1 MFSVWLDGKLLY
13 SSAVNDPYYAIGNP
27 ILTLEAGKAGS
38 LSFTMYPN
46 HPEYDSLRRMLG
58 KVIVYEDDTE
68 LFRGRILR
76 METNMYKERKVTCEG
91 DLAYLMDS
99 IADPGEYTESISAH
113 FSRLVEMHNSQVE
126 SDKQFA
132 VGIVNVSKASEEQ
145 TFKTDSY
152 RTTSGA
158 MTDDLTGV
166 FGGYIR
172 TRRSGG
178 TVYLDYIGDYG
189 KAGNQN
195 IEFGVNMIDFSESV
209 SSDDIFTVLLPTGSE
224 GVTMEEIT
232 GSKYIKIPNAVERYG
247 TVVRAVSFSDIK
259 EAGVELMQA
268 AYDYIEKNYK
278 EMPPTLTLTAIDL
291 KRLDFALDG
300 FELGTRIG
308 VLSEPH
314 GINGSPVCSKISYN
328 LEYPEKNIYL
338 FSEIENVSGS
348 NRSQTVATGSTKANG
363 GGGSDSGL
371 TKWIKATDDMLKL
384 THDKMIVLQVKNS
397 KLTIDAEGMHHEV
410 SDLKGNF
417 SKLENTTEGLR
428 HEVMD
433 ADGNMS
439 VLKNTVEGLSHQVQN
454 NAGDISTLTNTALG
468 LTSRVESAEG
478 NISTLQNTAIGLT
491 HTVEGQDGRITTLK
505 NTVDGFS
512 STYVTK
518 SGLVQEINNNE
529 EGILI
534 KASKINLSGYVT
546 TNELEAKFA
555 DVTWLNGKVISVSS
569 VSASAGHFTNLYC
582 GGNNVVTMGDLDYI
596 IERKGL
602 ATQSWVTSNFEPKA

>member
-13 SSAVNDPYYAIGNP
+13 SSAVNDPYYAIGTP

-58 KVIVYEDDTE
+58 RVVVYEDNTE

-76 METNMYKERKVTCEG
+76 METNLYKERKVTCEG

-113 FSRLVEMHNSQVE
+113 FSRLVDMHNRQVE

-132 VGIVNVSKASEEQ
+132 VGIVNVDKATESQ

-152 RTTSGA
+152 RTTSAA
-158 MTDDLTGV
+158 MRDDLTGV

-224 GVTMEEIT
+224 GVTMEGIT
-232 GSKYIKIPNAVERYG
+232 GSKYVKIPNAVERYG

-259 EAGVELMQA
+259 EAGAELMQA

-300 FELGTRIG
+300 LELGTRIG
-308 VLSEPH
+308 ILSEPH

-338 FSEIENVSGS
+338 FSEIENIGGS

-363 GGGSDSGL
+363 GGGSDGGL
-371 TKWIKATDDMLKL
+371 SKWIKATDDMLKL
-384 THDKMIVLQVKNS
+384 THDKMIVLQVQNS

-410 SDLKGNF
+410 SDMKGNI

-433 ADGNMS
+433 ADGN
-439 VLKNTVEGLSHQVQN
+439 VALLTNTVKGLTSKVQN
-454 NAGDISTLTNTALG
+454 NTGD
-468 LTSRVESAEG
+468 
-478 NISTLQNTAIGLT
+478 ISTLQNTATGLT
-491 HTVEGQDGRITTLK
+491 HTVEGHDGQISTLK

-546 TNELEAKFA
+546 ANELDAKLA
-555 DVTWLNGKVISVSS
+555 DVGWLTGKVINVSS
-569 VSASAGHFTNLYC
+569 IFAGSASFDYC
-582 GGNNVVTMGDLDYI
+582 SVGGSLV
-596 IERKGL
+596 
-602 ATQSWVTSNFEPKA
+602 ATREWVSNNFEPKA

>member
-13 SSAVNDPYYAIGNP
+13 SSAVNDPYYAIGTP

-58 KVIVYEDDTE
+58 RVVVYEDDTE

-76 METNMYKERKVTCEG
+76 METNLYKERKVTCEG

-113 FSRLVEMHNSQVE
+113 FSRLVDMHNRQVE
-126 SDKQFA
+126 RDKQFA
-132 VGIVNVSKASEEQ
+132 VGIVNVDKATESQ

-152 RTTSGA
+152 RTTSAA
-158 MTDDLTGV
+158 MSDDLTGV

-172 TRRSGG
+172 TRRSEG

-224 GVTMEEIT
+224 GVTMEGIT
-232 GSKYIKIPNAVERYG
+232 GSKYVKIPNAVERYG

-259 EAGVELMQA
+259 EAGAELMQA

-308 VLSEPH
+308 ILSEPH

-338 FSEIENVSGS
+338 FSEIENIGGS

-363 GGGSDSGL
+363 GGGSDGGL
-371 TKWIKATDDMLKL
+371 SKWIKATDDMLKL
-384 THDKMIVLQVKNS
+384 THDKMIVLQVQNS

-410 SDLKGNF
+410 SDMKGNI
-417 SKLENTTEGLR
+417 SKLENTTEGLTS
-428 HEVMD
+428 M
-433 ADGNMS
+433 
-439 VLKNTVEGLSHQVQN
+439 VQN
-454 NAGDISTLTNTALG
+454 NTGDISTLTNTALG

-491 HTVEGQDGRITTLK
+491 HTVEGHDGQISTLK

-546 TNELEAKFA
+546 ANQLEATLA
-555 DVTWLNGKVISVSS
+555 DVTWLRGKVVSVSS
-569 VSASAGHFTNLYC
+569 ISASAGHFTNLYC

>member
-13 SSAVNDPYYAIGNP
+13 SSAVNDPYYAIGTP

-58 KVIVYEDDTE
+58 RVVVYEDDTE

-76 METNMYKERKVTCEG
+76 METNLYKERKVMCEG

-113 FSRLVEMHNSQVE
+113 FSRLVDMHNRQVE

-132 VGIVNVSKASEEQ
+132 VGIVNVDKATESQ

-152 RTTSGA
+152 RTTSAA
-158 MTDDLTGV
+158 MSDDLTGV

-209 SSDDIFTVLLPTGSE
+209 SSDDIFTVLLPTGSD
-224 GVTMEEIT
+224 GVTMEGIT
-232 GSKYIKIPNAVERYG
+232 GSKYVKIPNAVERYG

-259 EAGVELMQA
+259 EAGAELMQA

-308 VLSEPH
+308 ILSEPH

-338 FSEIENVSGS
+338 FSEIENIGGS
-348 NRSQTVATGSTKANG
+348 NRSQTVATGSTKASG
-363 GGGSDSGL
+363 GGGDGGL
-371 TKWIKATDDMLKL
+371 SKWIKATDDMLKL
-384 THDKMIVLQVKNS
+384 THDKMIVLQVQNS

-410 SDLKGNF
+410 SDMKGNI
-417 SKLENTTEGLR
+417 SKLENTTEGLT
-428 HEVMD
+428 
-433 ADGNMS
+433 S
-439 VLKNTVEGLSHQVQN
+439 TVQN
-454 NAGDISTLTNTALG
+454 NTGDISTLTNTALG

-478 NISTLQNTAIGLT
+478 SISTLQNTAIGLT
-491 HTVEGQDGRITTLK
+491 HTVEGHDGQISTLK

-546 TNELEAKFA
+546 ANELEAMKS
-555 DVTWLNGKVISVSS
+555 DISWMNGKILSVDLIN
-569 VSASAGHFTNLYC
+569 AGSGVFSGNLFSN
-582 GGNNVVTMGDLDYI
+582 GSRVVTAAYLSDFDYAS
-596 IERKGL
+596 K
-602 ATQSWVTSNFEPKA
+602 AWVEANFEKKA

>member
-13 SSAVNDPYYAIGNP
+13 SSAVNDPYYAIGTP

-58 KVIVYEDDTE
+58 RVIVYEDDVE

-76 METNMYKERKVTCEG
+76 METNLYKERKVTCEG

-113 FSRLVEMHNSQVE
+113 FSRLVDMHNSQVE
-126 SDKQFA
+126 SDKQFT
-132 VGIVNVSKASEEQ
+132 VGIVNVDKATESQ

-152 RTTSGA
+152 RTTSAA
-158 MTDDLTGV
+158 MSDDLTGV

-224 GVTMEEIT
+224 GVTMEGIT
-232 GSKYIKIPNAVERYG
+232 GSKYVKIPNAVERYG

-259 EAGVELMQA
+259 EAGAELMQA

-300 FELGTRIG
+300 FALGTRIG
-308 VLSEPH
+308 ILSEPH

-338 FSEIENVSGS
+338 FSEIENIGGS
-348 NRSQTVATGSTKANG
+348 NRSQTVATGSTKASG
-363 GGGSDSGL
+363 GGGGDGGL
-371 TKWIKATDDMLKL
+371 SKWIKATDDMLKL
-384 THDKMIVLQVKNS
+384 THDKMIVLQVQNS

-410 SDLKGNF
+410 SDMKGNI

-433 ADGNMS
+433 ADGN
-439 VLKNTVEGLSHQVQN
+439 VALLTNTVEGLTSKVQN
-454 NAGDISTLTNTALG
+454 NTGDISTLTNTALG

-478 NISTLQNTAIGLT
+478 NISTLQNTAVGLT

-546 TNELEAKFA
+546 ANELDAKIA
-555 DVTWLNGKVISVSS
+555 DVGWLTGKVINVSS
-569 VSASAGHFTNLYC
+569 IFAGSASFDYC
-582 GGNNVVTMGDLDYI
+582 SVGGSLV
-596 IERKGL
+596 
-602 ATQSWVTSNFEPKA
+602 ATREWVSSNFEKKA

>member
-13 SSAVNDPYYAIGNP
+13 SSAVNDPYYAIGTP

-58 KVIVYEDDTE
+58 RVIVYEDDVE

-76 METNMYKERKVTCEG
+76 METNLYKERKVTCEG

-113 FSRLVEMHNSQVE
+113 FSRLVDMHNRQVE
-126 SDKQFA
+126 SDKQFT
-132 VGIVNVSKASEEQ
+132 VGIVNVDKATESQ

-152 RTTSGA
+152 RTTSAA
-158 MTDDLTGV
+158 MSDDLTGV

-224 GVTMEEIT
+224 GVTMEGIT
-232 GSKYIKIPNAVERYG
+232 GSKYVKIPNAVERYG

-259 EAGVELMQA
+259 EAGAELMQA

-308 VLSEPH
+308 ILSEPH

-338 FSEIENVSGS
+338 FSEIENIGGS
-348 NRSQTVATGSTKANG
+348 NRSQTVATGSTKASG
-363 GGGSDSGL
+363 GGGGDGGL
-371 TKWIKATDDMLKL
+371 SKWIKATDDMLKL
-384 THDKMIVLQVKNS
+384 THDKMIVLQVQNS

-410 SDLKGNF
+410 SDMKGNI
-417 SKLENTTEGLR
+417 SKLENTTEGLT
-428 HEVMD
+428 
-433 ADGNMS
+433 S
-439 VLKNTVEGLSHQVQN
+439 TVQN
-454 NAGDISTLTNTALG
+454 NTGDISTLTNTALG

-478 NISTLQNTAIGLT
+478 NIATLQNTAIGLT
-491 HTVEGQDGRITTLK
+491 HTVEGHDGRITTLK

-534 KASKINLSGYVT
+534 KSSKINLSGYVT
-546 TNELEAKFA
+546 ANELEATKSDISWMSGKTLTVNLINAGSGVFSGN
-555 DVTWLNGKVISVSS
+555 LFSNGSR
-569 VSASAGHFTNLYC
+569 
-582 GGNNVVTMGDLDYI
+582 VVTAAYLSDFDYAS
-596 IERKGL
+596 K
-602 ATQSWVTSNFEPKA
+602 AWVEANFEKKA

>member
-13 SSAVNDPYYAIGNP
+13 SSAVNDPYYAIGTP

-58 KVIVYEDDTE
+58 RVVVYEDDTE

-76 METNMYKERKVTCEG
+76 METNLYKERKVTCEG

-113 FSRLVEMHNSQVE
+113 FSRLVDMHNRQVE
-126 SDKQFA
+126 RDKQFA
-132 VGIVNVSKASEEQ
+132 VGIVNVDKATESQ

-152 RTTSGA
+152 RTTSAA
-158 MTDDLTGV
+158 MSDDLTGV

-224 GVTMEEIT
+224 GVTMEGIT
-232 GSKYIKIPNAVERYG
+232 GSKYVKIPNAVERYG

-259 EAGVELMQA
+259 EAGAELMQA

-308 VLSEPH
+308 ILSEPH

-338 FSEIENVSGS
+338 FSEIENIGGS
-348 NRSQTVATGSTKANG
+348 NRSQTVATGSTKASG
-363 GGGSDSGL
+363 GGGGDGGL
-371 TKWIKATDDMLKL
+371 SKWIKATDDMLKL
-384 THDKMIVLQVKNS
+384 THDKMIVLQVQNS

-410 SDLKGNF
+410 SDMKGNI

-433 ADGNMS
+433 ADGN
-439 VLKNTVEGLSHQVQN
+439 VALLTNTVEGLTSKVQN
-454 NAGDISTLTNTALG
+454 NTGD
-468 LTSRVESAEG
+468 
-478 NISTLQNTAIGLT
+478 ISTLQNTATGLT
-491 HTVEGQDGRITTLK
+491 HTVEGHDGQISTLK

-546 TNELEAKFA
+546 ANELEATKS
-555 DVTWLNGKVISVSS
+555 DISWMSGKTLSVTSI
-569 VSASAGHFTNLYC
+569 SASNGSFSGTLMC
-582 GGNNVVTMGDLDYI
+582 GGSYVVTMSYLNSYT
-596 IERKGL
+596 ENRETALK
-602 ATQSWVTSNFEPKA
+602 TWVENNFEPKA

>member
-13 SSAVNDPYYAIGNP
+13 SSAVNDPYYAIGTP

-76 METNMYKERKVTCEG
+76 METNLYKERKVTCEG

-113 FSRLVEMHNSQVE
+113 FSRLVDMHNSQVE

-132 VGIVNVSKASEEQ
+132 VGIVNVDKATESQ

-152 RTTSGA
+152 RTTSAA
-158 MTDDLTGV
+158 MSDDLTGV

-195 IEFGVNMIDFSESV
+195 IEFGVNMIDVSESV
-209 SSDDIFTVLLPTGSE
+209 SSDDIFTVLLPTGAE
-224 GVTMEEIT
+224 GVTMEGIT
-232 GSKYIKIPNAVERYG
+232 GSKYVKIPNAVERYG

-259 EAGVELMQA
+259 EAGAELMQA

-308 VLSEPH
+308 ILSEPH

-338 FSEIENVSGS
+338 FSEIENIGGS
-348 NRSQTVATGSTKANG
+348 NRSQTVATGSTKASG
-363 GGGSDSGL
+363 GGGDGGL
-371 TKWIKATDDMLKL
+371 SKWIKATDDMLKL
-384 THDKMIVLQVKNS
+384 THDKMIVLQVQNS

-410 SDLKGNF
+410 SDMKGNI

-433 ADGNMS
+433 ADGN
-439 VLKNTVEGLSHQVQN
+439 VALLTNTVEGLTSKVQN
-454 NAGDISTLTNTALG
+454 NTGD
-468 LTSRVESAEG
+468 
-478 NISTLQNTAIGLT
+478 ISTLQNTATGLT
-491 HTVEGQDGRITTLK
+491 HTVEGHDGRIATLK

-546 TNELEAKFA
+546 ANELEATKSDISWMSGKTLTVNLINAGSGVFSGN
-555 DVTWLNGKVISVSS
+555 LFSNGSR
-569 VSASAGHFTNLYC
+569 
-582 GGNNVVTMGDLDYI
+582 VVTAAYLSDFDYAS
-596 IERKGL
+596 K
-602 ATQSWVTSNFEPKA
+602 AWVEANFEKKA

>member
-13 SSAVNDPYYAIGNP
+13 SSAVNDPYYAIGTP

-58 KVIVYEDDTE
+58 RVVVYEDDTE

-76 METNMYKERKVTCEG
+76 METNLYKERKVTCEG

-113 FSRLVEMHNSQVE
+113 FSRLVDMHNRQVE
-126 SDKQFA
+126 RDKQFA
-132 VGIVNVSKASEEQ
+132 VGIVNVDKATESQ

-152 RTTSGA
+152 RTTSAA
-158 MTDDLTGV
+158 MSDDLTGV

-224 GVTMEEIT
+224 GVTMEGIT
-232 GSKYIKIPNAVERYG
+232 GSKYVKIPNAVERYG

-259 EAGVELMQA
+259 EAGAELMQA

-308 VLSEPH
+308 ILSEPH

-338 FSEIENVSGS
+338 FSEIENIGGS

-363 GGGSDSGL
+363 GGGSDGGL
-371 TKWIKATDDMLKL
+371 SKWIKATDDMLKL
-384 THDKMIVLQVKNS
+384 THDKMIVLQVQNS

-410 SDLKGNF
+410 SDMKGNI

-433 ADGNMS
+433 ADGN
-439 VLKNTVEGLSHQVQN
+439 VALLTNTVEGLTSKVQN
-454 NAGDISTLTNTALG
+454 NTGD
-468 LTSRVESAEG
+468 
-478 NISTLQNTAIGLT
+478 ISTLQNTATGLT
-491 HTVEGQDGRITTLK
+491 HTVEGHDGQISTLK

-546 TNELEAKFA
+546 ANQLEATLA
-555 DVTWLNGKVISVSS
+555 DVTWLSGKVVSVSS
-569 VSASAGHFTNLYC
+569 ISASAGHFTNLYC

>member
-13 SSAVNDPYYAIGNP
+13 SSAVNDPYYAIGTP

-38 LSFTMYPN
+38 LAFTMYPN

-58 KVIVYEDDTE
+58 RVVVYEDDTE

-76 METNMYKERKVTCEG
+76 METNLYKERKVTCEG

-113 FSRLVEMHNSQVE
+113 FSRLVDMHNRQVE

-132 VGIVNVSKASEEQ
+132 VGIVNVDKATESQ

-152 RTTSGA
+152 RTTSAA
-158 MTDDLTGV
+158 MSDDLTGV

-178 TVYLDYIGDYG
+178 TVYLDYIGEYG

-224 GVTMEEIT
+224 GVTMEGIT
-232 GSKYIKIPNAVERYG
+232 GSKYVKIPNAVERYG

-259 EAGVELMQA
+259 EAGAELMQA

-308 VLSEPH
+308 ILSEPH

-338 FSEIENVSGS
+338 FSEIENIGGS

-363 GGGSDSGL
+363 GGGSDGGL
-371 TKWIKATDDMLKL
+371 SKWIKATDDMLKL
-384 THDKMIVLQVKNS
+384 THDKMIVLQVQNS

-410 SDLKGNF
+410 SDMKGNI
-417 SKLENTTEGLR
+417 SKLENTTEGLTS
-428 HEVMD
+428 M
-433 ADGNMS
+433 
-439 VLKNTVEGLSHQVQN
+439 VQN
-454 NAGDISTLTNTALG
+454 NTGDISTLTNTALG

-478 NISTLQNTAIGLT
+478 NVSILQNTAIGLT
-491 HTVEGQDGRITTLK
+491 HTVEGHDGQISTLK

-546 TNELEAKFA
+546 ANELEAKLA
-555 DVTWLNGKVISVSS
+555 DVTWLSGKVVSVSS
-569 VSASAGHFTNLYC
+569 ISASTGHFTNLYC
-582 GGNNVVTMGDLDYI
+582 GGNNVVTVGDLDYI

>member
-13 SSAVNDPYYAIGNP
+13 SSAVNDPYYAIGTP

-58 KVIVYEDDTE
+58 RVVVYEDDTE

-76 METNMYKERKVTCEG
+76 METNLYKERKVTCEG

-99 IADPGEYTESISAH
+99 ISDPGEYTESISAH
-113 FSRLVEMHNSQVE
+113 FSRLVDMHNRQVE
-126 SDKQFA
+126 RDKQFA
-132 VGIVNVSKASEEQ
+132 VGIVNVDKATESQ

-152 RTTSGA
+152 RTTSAA
-158 MTDDLTGV
+158 MSDDLTGV

-224 GVTMEEIT
+224 GVTMEGIT
-232 GSKYIKIPNAVERYG
+232 GSKYVKIPNAVERYG

-259 EAGVELMQA
+259 EAGAELMQA

-308 VLSEPH
+308 ILSEPH

-338 FSEIENVSGS
+338 FSEIENIGGS

-363 GGGSDSGL
+363 GGGSDGGL
-371 TKWIKATDDMLKL
+371 SKWIKATDDMLKL
-384 THDKMIVLQVKNS
+384 THDKMIVLQVQNS

-410 SDLKGNF
+410 SDMKGNI
-417 SKLENTTEGLR
+417 SKLENTTEGLI
-428 HEVMD
+428 
-433 ADGNMS
+433 S
-439 VLKNTVEGLSHQVQN
+439 TVQN
-454 NAGDISTLTNTALG
+454 NTGDISTLTNTALG

-491 HTVEGQDGRITTLK
+491 HTVEGHDGQISTLR

-546 TNELEAKFA
+546 ANELEATKS
-555 DVTWLNGKVISVSS
+555 DISWMSGKTLSVTSI
-569 VSASAGHFTNLYC
+569 SASNGSFGGTLMC
-582 GGNNVVTMGDLDYI
+582 GGSYVVTMSYLNSYT
-596 IERKGL
+596 ENRETALK
-602 ATQSWVTSNFEPKA
+602 TWVENNFEPKA

>member
-13 SSAVNDPYYAIGNP
+13 SSAVNDPYYAIGTP

-58 KVIVYEDDTE
+58 RVVVYEDDTE

-76 METNMYKERKVTCEG
+76 METNLYKERKVTCEG

-113 FSRLVEMHNSQVE
+113 FSRLVDMHNRQVE

-132 VGIVNVSKASEEQ
+132 VGIVNVDKATEIQ

-152 RTTSGA
+152 RTTSAA
-158 MTDDLTGV
+158 MSDDLTGV

-224 GVTMEEIT
+224 GVTMEGIT
-232 GSKYIKIPNAVERYG
+232 GSKYVKIPNAVERYG

-259 EAGVELMQA
+259 EAGAELMQA

-308 VLSEPH
+308 ILSEPH

-338 FSEIENVSGS
+338 FSEIENIGGS
-348 NRSQTVATGSTKANG
+348 NRSQTVATGSTKASG
-363 GGGSDSGL
+363 GGGGDGGL
-371 TKWIKATDDMLKL
+371 SKWIKATDDMLKL
-384 THDKMIVLQVKNS
+384 THDKMIVLQVQNS

-410 SDLKGNF
+410 SDMKGNI
-417 SKLENTTEGLR
+417 SKLENTTEGLTS
-428 HEVMD
+428 M
-433 ADGNMS
+433 
-439 VLKNTVEGLSHQVQN
+439 VQN
-454 NAGDISTLTNTALG
+454 NTGDISTLTNTALG

-478 NISTLQNTAIGLT
+478 NISTLQNTSIGLT
-491 HTVEGQDGRITTLK
+491 HTVEGHDGQISTLK

-546 TNELEAKFA
+546 ANELEATKS
-555 DVTWLNGKVISVSS
+555 DISWMSGKTLSVTSI
-569 VSASAGHFTNLYC
+569 SASNGSFSGTLMC
-582 GGNNVVTMGDLDYI
+582 GGSYVVTMSYLTSYT
-596 IERKGL
+596 ENRETALK
-602 ATQSWVTSNFEPKA
+602 TWVENNFEPKA

>member
-13 SSAVNDPYYAIGNP
+13 SSAVNDPYYAIGTP

-58 KVIVYEDDTE
+58 RVVVYEDDTE

-76 METNMYKERKVTCEG
+76 METNLYKERKVTCEG

-113 FSRLVEMHNSQVE
+113 FSRLVDMHNRQVE
-126 SDKQFA
+126 RDKQFA
-132 VGIVNVSKASEEQ
+132 VGIVNVDKATESQ

-152 RTTSGA
+152 RTTSAA
-158 MTDDLTGV
+158 MSDDLTGV

-224 GVTMEEIT
+224 GVTMEGIT
-232 GSKYIKIPNAVERYG
+232 GSKYVKIPNAVERYG

-259 EAGVELMQA
+259 EAGAELMQA

-308 VLSEPH
+308 ILSEPH

-338 FSEIENVSGS
+338 FSEIENIGGS
-348 NRSQTVATGSTKANG
+348 NRSQTVATGSTKASG
-363 GGGSDSGL
+363 GGGGDGGL
-371 TKWIKATDDMLKL
+371 SKWIKATDDMLKL
-384 THDKMIVLQVKNS
+384 THDKMIVLQVQNS

-410 SDLKGNF
+410 SDMKGNI
-417 SKLENTTEGLR
+417 SKLENTTEGLTS
-428 HEVMD
+428 M
-433 ADGNMS
+433 
-439 VLKNTVEGLSHQVQN
+439 VQN
-454 NAGDISTLTNTALG
+454 NTGDISTLTNTALG
-468 LTSRVESAEG
+468 LTSRVESSEG

-491 HTVEGQDGRITTLK
+491 HTVEGHDGQISTLK

-546 TNELEAKFA
+546 ANELEATKS
-555 DVTWLNGKVISVSS
+555 DISWMSGKTLSVTSI
-569 VSASAGHFTNLYC
+569 SASNGSFSGTLMC
-582 GGNNVVTMGDLDYI
+582 GGSYVVTMSYLNSYT
-596 IERKGL
+596 ENRETALK
-602 ATQSWVTSNFEPKA
+602 TWVSNNFEPKA

>member
-13 SSAVNDPYYAIGNP
+13 SSAVNDPYYAIGTP

-58 KVIVYEDDTE
+58 RVIVYEDDVE

-76 METNMYKERKVTCEG
+76 METNLYKERKVTCEG

-113 FSRLVEMHNSQVE
+113 FSRLVETHNSQVE

-132 VGIVNVSKASEEQ
+132 VGIVNVDKASESQ

-152 RTTSGA
+152 RTTSAA
-158 MTDDLTGV
+158 MSDDLTGV

-189 KAGNQN
+189 KAGSQN

-224 GVTMEEIT
+224 GVTMEGIT
-232 GSKYIKIPNAVERYG
+232 GSKYVKIPNAVERYG

-259 EAGVELMQA
+259 EAGAELMQA

-308 VLSEPH
+308 ILSEPH

-338 FSEIENVSGS
+338 FSEIENIGGS
-348 NRSQTVATGSTKANG
+348 NRSQTVATGSTKASG
-363 GGGSDSGL
+363 GGGGDGGL
-371 TKWIKATDDMLKL
+371 SKWIKATDDMLKL
-384 THDKMIVLQVKNS
+384 THDKMIVLQVQNS

-410 SDLKGNF
+410 SDMKGNI
-417 SKLENTTEGLR
+417 SKLENTTEGLT
-428 HEVMD
+428 
-433 ADGNMS
+433 S
-439 VLKNTVEGLSHQVQN
+439 TVQN
-454 NAGDISTLTNTALG
+454 NTGDISTLTNTALG

-478 NISTLQNTAIGLT
+478 NIATLQNTAIGLT

-534 KASKINLSGYVT
+534 KSSKINLSGYVT
-546 TNELEAKFA
+546 ANQLDAKLA
-555 DVTWLNGKVISVSS
+555 DVTWLSGKVVSVSS
-569 VSASAGHFTNLYC
+569 ISASAGHFDNLYC

-602 ATQSWVTSNFEPKA
+602 ATQSWVTSNFEPKT

>member
-13 SSAVNDPYYAIGNP
+13 SSAVNDPYYAIGTP

-58 KVIVYEDDTE
+58 RVVVYEDDTE

-76 METNMYKERKVTCEG
+76 METNLYKERKVTCEG
-91 DLAYLMDS
+91 DLSYLMDS

-113 FSRLVEMHNSQVE
+113 FSRLVDMHNRQVE
-126 SDKQFA
+126 RDKQFA
-132 VGIVNVSKASEEQ
+132 VGIVNVDKATESQ

-152 RTTSGA
+152 RTTSAA
-158 MTDDLTGV
+158 MSDDLTGV

-172 TRRSGG
+172 TRKSGG

-224 GVTMEEIT
+224 GVTMEGIT
-232 GSKYIKIPNAVERYG
+232 GSKYVKIPNAVERYG

-259 EAGVELMQA
+259 EAGAELMQA

-308 VLSEPH
+308 ILSEPH

-338 FSEIENVSGS
+338 FSEIENVGGS
-348 NRSQTVATGSTKANG
+348 NRSQTVATGSTKASG
-363 GGGSDSGL
+363 GGGSDGGL
-371 TKWIKATDDMLKL
+371 SKWIKATDDMLKL
-384 THDKMIVLQVKNS
+384 THDKMIVLQVQNS

-410 SDLKGNF
+410 SDMKGNI
-417 SKLENTTEGLR
+417 SKLENTTEGLTS
-428 HEVMD
+428 M
-433 ADGNMS
+433 
-439 VLKNTVEGLSHQVQN
+439 VQN
-454 NAGDISTLTNTALG
+454 NTGGISTLTNTALG

-491 HTVEGQDGRITTLK
+491 HTVEGHDGQISTLK

-546 TNELEAKFA
+546 ANELEATLA
-555 DVTWLNGKVISVSS
+555 DVTWLSGKVVSVSS
-569 VSASAGHFTNLYC
+569 ISASTGHFTNLYC

>member
-13 SSAVNDPYYAIGNP
+13 SSAVNDPYYAIGTP

-58 KVIVYEDDTE
+58 RVIVYEDDVE

-76 METNMYKERKVTCEG
+76 METNLYKERKVTCEG

-113 FSRLVEMHNSQVE
+113 FSRLVETHNSQVE

-132 VGIVNVSKASEEQ
+132 VGIVNVDKASESQ

-152 RTTSGA
+152 RTTSAA
-158 MTDDLTGV
+158 MSDDLTGV

-189 KAGNQN
+189 KAGSQN

-224 GVTMEEIT
+224 GVTMEGIT
-232 GSKYIKIPNAVERYG
+232 GSKYVKIPNAVERYG

-259 EAGVELMQA
+259 EAGAELMQA

-308 VLSEPH
+308 ILSEPH

-338 FSEIENVSGS
+338 FSEIENIGGS
-348 NRSQTVATGSTKANG
+348 NRSQTVATGSTKASG
-363 GGGSDSGL
+363 GGGGDGGL
-371 TKWIKATDDMLKL
+371 SKWIKATDDMLKL
-384 THDKMIVLQVKNS
+384 THDKMIVLQVQNS

-410 SDLKGNF
+410 SDMKGNI

-433 ADGNMS
+433 ADGN
-439 VLKNTVEGLSHQVQN
+439 VALLTNTVEGLTSKVQN
-454 NAGDISTLTNTALG
+454 NTGD
-468 LTSRVESAEG
+468 
-478 NISTLQNTAIGLT
+478 ISTLQNTATGLT
-491 HTVEGQDGRITTLK
+491 HTVEGHDGRIATLK

-546 TNELEAKFA
+546 ANELEATKSDISWMSGKTLTVNLINAGSGVFSGN
-555 DVTWLNGKVISVSS
+555 LFSNGSR
-569 VSASAGHFTNLYC
+569 
-582 GGNNVVTMGDLDYI
+582 VVTAAYLSDFDYAS
-596 IERKGL
+596 K
-602 ATQSWVTSNFEPKA
+602 AWVEANFEKKA

>member
-13 SSAVNDPYYAIGNP
+13 SSAVNDPYYAIGTP

-46 HPEYDSLRRMLG
+46 HPEYDSLRKMLG
-58 KVIVYEDDTE
+58 RVVVYEDDTE

-76 METNMYKERKVTCEG
+76 METNLYKERKVTCEG

-113 FSRLVEMHNSQVE
+113 FSRLVDMHNRQVE
-126 SDKQFA
+126 RDKQFA
-132 VGIVNVSKASEEQ
+132 VGIVNVDKATESQ

-152 RTTSGA
+152 RTTSAA
-158 MTDDLTGV
+158 MSDDLTGV

-224 GVTMEEIT
+224 GVTMEGIT
-232 GSKYIKIPNAVERYG
+232 GSKYVKIPNAVERYG

-259 EAGVELMQA
+259 EAGAELMQA

-308 VLSEPH
+308 ILSEPH

-338 FSEIENVSGS
+338 FSEIENIGGS
-348 NRSQTVATGSTKANG
+348 NRSQTVATGSTKASG
-363 GGGSDSGL
+363 GGGGDGGL
-371 TKWIKATDDMLKL
+371 SKWIKATDDMLKL
-384 THDKMIVLQVKNS
+384 THDKMIVLQVQNS

-410 SDLKGNF
+410 SDMKGNI
-417 SKLENTTEGLR
+417 SKLENTTEGLTSM
-428 HEVMD
+428 VQ
-433 ADGNMS
+433 S
-439 VLKNTVEGLSHQVQN
+439 NT
-454 NAGDISTLTNTALG
+454 GDISTLTNTALG

-478 NISTLQNTAIGLT
+478 NVSTLQNTAIGLT
-491 HTVEGQDGRITTLK
+491 HTVEGHDGQISTLK

-546 TNELEAKFA
+546 ANELEATLA
-555 DVTWLNGKVISVSS
+555 DVTWLSGKVVSVSS
-569 VSASAGHFTNLYC
+569 ISASAGHFTNLYC

>member
-13 SSAVNDPYYAIGNP
+13 SSAVNDPYYAIGTP

-58 KVIVYEDDTE
+58 RVVVYEDDTE

-76 METNMYKERKVTCEG
+76 METNLYKERKVTCEG

-113 FSRLVEMHNSQVE
+113 FSRLVDMHNRQVE

-132 VGIVNVSKASEEQ
+132 VGIVNVDKATESQ

-152 RTTSGA
+152 RTTSAA
-158 MTDDLTGV
+158 MSDDLTGV

-224 GVTMEEIT
+224 GVTMEGIT
-232 GSKYIKIPNAVERYG
+232 GSKYVKIPNAVERYG

-259 EAGVELMQA
+259 EAGAELMQA

-308 VLSEPH
+308 ILSEPH

-338 FSEIENVSGS
+338 FSEIENIGGS

-363 GGGSDSGL
+363 GGGSDGGL
-371 TKWIKATDDMLKL
+371 SKWIKATDDMLKL
-384 THDKMIVLQVKNS
+384 THDKMIVLQVQNS

-410 SDLKGNF
+410 SDMKGNI
-417 SKLENTTEGLR
+417 SKLENTTEGLI
-428 HEVMD
+428 
-433 ADGNMS
+433 S
-439 VLKNTVEGLSHQVQN
+439 TVQN
-454 NAGDISTLTNTALG
+454 NTGDISTLTNTAMG

-478 NISTLQNTAIGLT
+478 NIATLQNTAIGLT

-512 STYVTK
+512 SIYVTK

-546 TNELEAKFA
+546 ASELEATKS
-555 DVTWLNGKVISVSS
+555 DISWMNGKILSVDLIN
-569 VSASAGHFTNLYC
+569 AGGGVFSGNLFSN
-582 GGNNVVTMGDLDYI
+582 GSRVVTAAYLSEFDYAS
-596 IERKGL
+596 K
-602 ATQSWVTSNFEPKA
+602 AWVEANFEPKA

>member
-13 SSAVNDPYYAIGNP
+13 SSAVNDPYYAIGTP

-58 KVIVYEDDTE
+58 RVVVYEDDTE

-76 METNMYKERKVTCEG
+76 METNLYKERKVTCEG

-113 FSRLVEMHNSQVE
+113 FSRLVDMHNRQVE
-126 SDKQFA
+126 RDKQFT
-132 VGIVNVSKASEEQ
+132 VGIVNVDKATESQ

-152 RTTSGA
+152 RTTSAA
-158 MTDDLTGV
+158 MSDDLTGV

-209 SSDDIFTVLLPTGSE
+209 SSDDIFTVLLPTGSD
-224 GVTMEEIT
+224 GVTMEGIT
-232 GSKYIKIPNAVERYG
+232 GSKYVKIPNAVERYG

-259 EAGVELMQA
+259 EAGAELMQA

-308 VLSEPH
+308 ILSEPH

-328 LEYPEKNIYL
+328 FEYPEKNIYL
-338 FSEIENVSGS
+338 FSEIENIGGS
-348 NRSQTVATGSTKANG
+348 NRSQTVATGSTKASG
-363 GGGSDSGL
+363 GGGDGGL
-371 TKWIKATDDMLKL
+371 SKWIKATDDMLKL
-384 THDKMIVLQVKNS
+384 THDKMIVLQVQNS

-410 SDLKGNF
+410 SDMKGNI
-417 SKLENTTEGLR
+417 SKLENTTEGLT
-428 HEVMD
+428 
-433 ADGNMS
+433 S
-439 VLKNTVEGLSHQVQN
+439 TVQN
-454 NAGDISTLTNTALG
+454 NTGDISTLTNTALG

-478 NISTLQNTAIGLT
+478 SISTLQNTAIGLT
-491 HTVEGQDGRITTLK
+491 HTVEGHDGQISTLK

-546 TNELEAKFA
+546 ANELDAKLA
-555 DVTWLNGKVISVSS
+555 DVGWLTGKVINVSS
-569 VSASAGHFTNLYC
+569 IFAGSASFDYC
-582 GGNNVVTMGDLDYI
+582 SVGGSLV
-596 IERKGL
+596 
-602 ATQSWVTSNFEPKA
+602 ATREWVSNNFEPKA

>member
-13 SSAVNDPYYAIGNP
+13 SSAVNDPYYAIGTP

-58 KVIVYEDDTE
+58 RVVVYEDDTE

-76 METNMYKERKVTCEG
+76 METNLYKERKVTCEG

-99 IADPGEYTESISAH
+99 IADPGEYTESISDH
-113 FSRLVEMHNSQVE
+113 FSRLVDMHNRQVE

-132 VGIVNVSKASEEQ
+132 VGIVNVDKATESQ

-152 RTTSGA
+152 RTTSAA
-158 MTDDLTGV
+158 MSDDLTSV

-224 GVTMEEIT
+224 GVTMEGIT
-232 GSKYIKIPNAVERYG
+232 GSKYVKIPNAVERYG

-259 EAGVELMQA
+259 EAGAELMQA

-308 VLSEPH
+308 ILSEPH

-328 LEYPEKNIYL
+328 LEYPEKNIYQ
-338 FSEIENVSGS
+338 FSEIENIGGS

-363 GGGSDSGL
+363 GGGSDGGL
-371 TKWIKATDDMLKL
+371 SKWIKATDDMLKL
-384 THDKMIVLQVKNS
+384 THDKMIVLQVQNS

-410 SDLKGNF
+410 SDMKGN
-417 SKLENTTEGLR
+417 
-428 HEVMD
+428 
-433 ADGNMS
+433 
-439 VLKNTVEGLSHQVQN
+439 
-454 NAGDISTLTNTALG
+454 ISTLTNTALG
-468 LTSRVESAEG
+468 LTSRLESAEG

-491 HTVEGQDGRITTLK
+491 QTVEGHDGRITTLK
-505 NTVDGFS
+505 NTVDGFR

-546 TNELEAKFA
+546 ANELESTKSDISWMSGKILTVNLIRAEMGEFSGNIFS
-555 DVTWLNGKVISVSS
+555 NGSR
-569 VSASAGHFTNLYC
+569 
-582 GGNNVVTMGDLDYI
+582 VVTTAHLSALDYAS
-596 IERKGL
+596 K
-602 ATQSWVTSNFEPKA
+602 AWVEENFEKKA

>member
-13 SSAVNDPYYAIGNP
+13 SSAVNDPYYAIGTP

-58 KVIVYEDDTE
+58 RVVVYEDDTE

-76 METNMYKERKVTCEG
+76 METNLYKERKVMCEG

-113 FSRLVEMHNSQVE
+113 FSRLVDMHNRQVE

-132 VGIVNVSKASEEQ
+132 VGIVNVDKATESQ

-152 RTTSGA
+152 RTTSAA
-158 MTDDLTGV
+158 MSDDLTGV

-224 GVTMEEIT
+224 GVTMEGIT
-232 GSKYIKIPNAVERYG
+232 GSKYVKIPNAVERYG

-259 EAGVELMQA
+259 EAGAELMQA

-308 VLSEPH
+308 ILSEPH

-338 FSEIENVSGS
+338 FSEIENIGGS

-363 GGGSDSGL
+363 GGGSDGGL
-371 TKWIKATDDMLKL
+371 SKWIKATDDMLKL
-384 THDKMIVLQVKNS
+384 THDKMIVLQVQNS

-410 SDLKGNF
+410 SDMKGNI
-417 SKLENTTEGLR
+417 SKLENTTEGLT
-428 HEVMD
+428 
-433 ADGNMS
+433 S
-439 VLKNTVEGLSHQVQN
+439 TVQN
-454 NAGDISTLTNTALG
+454 NTGDISTLTNTALG

-491 HTVEGQDGRITTLK
+491 HTVEGHDGQISTLK

-546 TNELEAKFA
+546 ANELEATLA
-555 DVTWLNGKVISVSS
+555 DVTWLSGKVVSVSS
-569 VSASAGHFTNLYC
+569 ISASAGHFTNLYC

>member
-13 SSAVNDPYYAIGNP
+13 SSAVNDPYYAIGTP

-58 KVIVYEDDTE
+58 RVVVYEDDTE

-76 METNMYKERKVTCEG
+76 METNLYKERKVTCEG

-99 IADPGEYTESISAH
+99 IADPGEYTESVSAH
-113 FSRLVEMHNSQVE
+113 FSRLVDMHNRQVE

-132 VGIVNVSKASEEQ
+132 VGIVNVDKATESQ

-152 RTTSGA
+152 RTTSAA
-158 MTDDLTGV
+158 MSDDLTGV

-224 GVTMEEIT
+224 GVTMEGIT
-232 GSKYIKIPNAVERYG
+232 GSKYVKIPNAVERYG

-259 EAGVELMQA
+259 EAGAELMQA

-308 VLSEPH
+308 ILSEPH

-338 FSEIENVSGS
+338 FSEIENIGGS

-363 GGGSDSGL
+363 GGGSDGGL
-371 TKWIKATDDMLKL
+371 SKWIKATDDMLKL
-384 THDKMIVLQVKNS
+384 THDKMIVLQVQNS

-410 SDLKGNF
+410 SDMKGNI
-417 SKLENTTEGLR
+417 SKLENTTEGLT
-428 HEVMD
+428 
-433 ADGNMS
+433 S
-439 VLKNTVEGLSHQVQN
+439 TVQN
-454 NAGDISTLTNTALG
+454 NTGDISTLTNTALG

-491 HTVEGQDGRITTLK
+491 HTVEGHDGRISTLK

-546 TNELEAKFA
+546 ANELEATKS
-555 DVTWLNGKVISVSS
+555 DISWMSGKTLSVTSI
-569 VSASAGHFTNLYC
+569 SASNGSFSGTLMC
-582 GGNNVVTMGDLDYI
+582 GGSYVVTMSYLNSYT
-596 IERKGL
+596 ENRETALK
-602 ATQSWVTSNFEPKA
+602 TWVENNFEPKA

>member
-13 SSAVNDPYYAIGNP
+13 SSAVNDPYYAIGTP

-76 METNMYKERKVTCEG
+76 METNLYKERKVTCEG

-113 FSRLVEMHNSQVE
+113 FSRLVDMHNRQVE

-132 VGIVNVSKASEEQ
+132 VGIVNVDKATEIQ

-152 RTTSGA
+152 RTTSAA
-158 MTDDLTGV
+158 MSDDLTGV

-224 GVTMEEIT
+224 GVTMEGIT
-232 GSKYIKIPNAVERYG
+232 GSKYVKIPNAVERYG

-259 EAGVELMQA
+259 EAGAELMQA

-308 VLSEPH
+308 ILSEPH

-328 LEYPEKNIYL
+328 MEYPEKNIYL
-338 FSEIENVSGS
+338 FSEIENIGGS

-363 GGGSDSGL
+363 GGGSDGGL
-371 TKWIKATDDMLKL
+371 SKWIKATDDMLKL
-384 THDKMIVLQVKNS
+384 THDKMIVLQVQNS

-410 SDLKGNF
+410 SDMKGNI

-433 ADGNMS
+433 ADGN
-439 VLKNTVEGLSHQVQN
+439 VALLTNTVEGLTSKVQN
-454 NAGDISTLTNTALG
+454 NTGD
-468 LTSRVESAEG
+468 
-478 NISTLQNTAIGLT
+478 ISTLQNTATGLT
-491 HTVEGQDGRITTLK
+491 HTVEGHDGQISTLK

-546 TNELEAKFA
+546 ANELEANLA
-555 DVTWLNGKVISVSS
+555 DVTWLSGKVVSVSS
-569 VSASAGHFTNLYC
+569 ISASTGHFTNLYC

>member
-13 SSAVNDPYYAIGNP
+13 SSAVNDPYYAIGTP

-58 KVIVYEDDTE
+58 RVVVYEDDTE

-76 METNMYKERKVTCEG
+76 METNLYKERKVTCEG

-113 FSRLVEMHNSQVE
+113 FSRLVDMHNRQVE
-126 SDKQFA
+126 RDKQFA
-132 VGIVNVSKASEEQ
+132 VGIVNVDKATESQ

-152 RTTSGA
+152 RTTSAA
-158 MTDDLTGV
+158 MSDDLTGV

-224 GVTMEEIT
+224 GVTMEGIT
-232 GSKYIKIPNAVERYG
+232 GSKYVKIPNAVERYG

-259 EAGVELMQA
+259 EAGAELMQA

-308 VLSEPH
+308 ILSEPH

-338 FSEIENVSGS
+338 FSEIENIGGS

-363 GGGSDSGL
+363 GGGSDGGL
-371 TKWIKATDDMLKL
+371 SKWIKATDDMLKL
-384 THDKMIVLQVKNS
+384 THDKMIVLQVQNS

-410 SDLKGNF
+410 SDMKGNI

-428 HEVMD
+428 HE
-433 ADGNMS
+433 
-439 VLKNTVEGLSHQVQN
+439 VQN

-468 LTSRVESAEG
+468 LTSRVESSEG

-491 HTVEGQDGRITTLK
+491 HTVEGHDGQISTLK

-546 TNELEAKFA
+546 ANELAATKS
-555 DVTWLNGKVISVSS
+555 DISWMSGKTLSVTSI
-569 VSASAGHFTNLYC
+569 SASNGSFSGTLMC
-582 GGNNVVTMGDLDYI
+582 GGSYVVTMSYLNSYT
-596 IERKGL
+596 ENRETALK
-602 ATQSWVTSNFEPKA
+602 TWVENNFEPKA

>member
-13 SSAVNDPYYAIGNP
+13 SSAVNDPYYAIGTP

-46 HPEYDSLRRMLG
+46 HPEYESLRRMLG
-58 KVIVYEDDTE
+58 KVVVYEDDTE

-76 METNMYKERKVTCEG
+76 METNLYKERKVTCEG

-113 FSRLVEMHNSQVE
+113 FSRLVDMHNRQVE
-126 SDKQFA
+126 RDKQFA
-132 VGIVNVSKASEEQ
+132 VGIVNVDKATESQ

-152 RTTSGA
+152 RTTSAA
-158 MTDDLTGV
+158 MSDDLTGV

-195 IEFGVNMIDFSESV
+195 IEFGVNMIDFSEPV

-224 GVTMEEIT
+224 GVTMEGIT
-232 GSKYIKIPNAVERYG
+232 GSKYVKIPNAVERYG

-259 EAGVELMQA
+259 EAGAELMQA

-308 VLSEPH
+308 ILSEPH

-338 FSEIENVSGS
+338 FSEIENIGGS
-348 NRSQTVATGSTKANG
+348 NRSQTVATGSTKASG
-363 GGGSDSGL
+363 GGGGDGGL
-371 TKWIKATDDMLKL
+371 SKWIKATDDMLKL
-384 THDKMIVLQVKNS
+384 THDKMIVLQVQNS

-410 SDLKGNF
+410 SDMKGNI
-417 SKLENTTEGLR
+417 SKLENTTEGLTS
-428 HEVMD
+428 M
-433 ADGNMS
+433 
-439 VLKNTVEGLSHQVQN
+439 VQN
-454 NAGDISTLTNTALG
+454 NTGDISTLTNTALG

-478 NISTLQNTAIGLT
+478 NIATLQNTAIGLT
-491 HTVEGQDGRITTLK
+491 HTVEGHDGQISTLR

-534 KASKINLSGYVT
+534 KSSKINLSGYVT
-546 TNELEAKFA
+546 ASELEATKS
-555 DVTWLNGKVISVSS
+555 DISWMNGKILSVDLIN
-569 VSASAGHFTNLYC
+569 AGGGVFSGNLFSN
-582 GGNNVVTMGDLDYI
+582 GSRVVTAAYLSEFDYAS
-596 IERKGL
+596 K
-602 ATQSWVTSNFEPKA
+602 AWVEANFEPKA

>member
-13 SSAVNDPYYAIGNP
+13 SSAVNDPYYAIGTP

-58 KVIVYEDDTE
+58 RVVVYEDDTE

-76 METNMYKERKVTCEG
+76 METNLYKERKVTCEG

-113 FSRLVEMHNSQVE
+113 FSRLVDMHNRQVE
-126 SDKQFA
+126 RDKQFA
-132 VGIVNVSKASEEQ
+132 VGIVNVDKATESQ

-152 RTTSGA
+152 RTTSAA
-158 MTDDLTGV
+158 MSDDLTGV

-224 GVTMEEIT
+224 GVTMEGIT
-232 GSKYIKIPNAVERYG
+232 GSKYVKIPNAVERYG

-259 EAGVELMQA
+259 EAGAELMQA

-308 VLSEPH
+308 ILSEPH

-338 FSEIENVSGS
+338 FSEIENIGGS

-363 GGGSDSGL
+363 GGGSDGGL
-371 TKWIKATDDMLKL
+371 SKWIKATDDMLKL
-384 THDKMIVLQVKNS
+384 THDKMIVLQVQNS

-410 SDLKGNF
+410 SDMKGNI

-433 ADGNMS
+433 ADGN
-439 VLKNTVEGLSHQVQN
+439 VALLTNTVEGLTSKVQN
-454 NAGDISTLTNTALG
+454 NTGD
-468 LTSRVESAEG
+468 
-478 NISTLQNTAIGLT
+478 ISTLQNTATGLT
-491 HTVEGQDGRITTLK
+491 HTVEGHDGQISTLK

-546 TNELEAKFA
+546 ANELEATKS
-555 DVTWLNGKVISVSS
+555 DISWMSGKTLSVTSI
-569 VSASAGHFTNLYC
+569 SASNGSFSGILMC
-582 GGNNVVTMGDLDYI
+582 GGSYVVTMSYLNSYT
-596 IERKGL
+596 ENRETALK
-602 ATQSWVTSNFEPKA
+602 TWVENNFEPKA

>member
-13 SSAVNDPYYAIGNP
+13 SSAVNDPYYAIGTP

-58 KVIVYEDDTE
+58 RVVVYEDDTE

-76 METNMYKERKVTCEG
+76 METNLYKERKVTCEG

-113 FSRLVEMHNSQVE
+113 FSRLVDMHNRQVE

-132 VGIVNVSKASEEQ
+132 VGIVNVDKATESQ

-152 RTTSGA
+152 RTTSAA
-158 MTDDLTGV
+158 MSDDLTGV

-224 GVTMEEIT
+224 GVTMEGIT
-232 GSKYIKIPNAVERYG
+232 GSKYVKIPNAVERYG

-259 EAGVELMQA
+259 EAGAELMQA

-300 FELGTRIG
+300 LELGTRIG
-308 VLSEPH
+308 ILSEPH

-338 FSEIENVSGS
+338 FSEIENIGGS

-363 GGGSDSGL
+363 GGGSDGGL
-371 TKWIKATDDMLKL
+371 SKWIKATDDMLKL
-384 THDKMIVLQVKNS
+384 THDKMIVLQVQNS

-410 SDLKGNF
+410 SDMKGNI

-433 ADGNMS
+433 ADGN
-439 VLKNTVEGLSHQVQN
+439 VALLTNTVEGLTSKVQN
-454 NAGDISTLTNTALG
+454 NTGD
-468 LTSRVESAEG
+468 
-478 NISTLQNTAIGLT
+478 ISTLQNTATGLT
-491 HTVEGQDGRITTLK
+491 HTVEGHDGRITSLK

-546 TNELEAKFA
+546 ANELEATKS
-555 DVTWLNGKVISVSS
+555 DISWMSGKTLSVTSI
-569 VSASAGHFTNLYC
+569 SASNGSFSGTLMC
-582 GGNNVVTMGDLDYI
+582 GGSYVVTMSYLNSYT
-596 IERKGL
+596 ENRETALK
-602 ATQSWVTSNFEPKA
+602 TWVSNNFEPKA

>member
-13 SSAVNDPYYAIGNP
+13 SSAVNDPYYAIGTP

-58 KVIVYEDDTE
+58 RVTVYEDDTE

-76 METNMYKERKVTCEG
+76 METNLYKERKVTCEG

-113 FSRLVEMHNSQVE
+113 FSRLVDMHNSQVE

-132 VGIVNVSKASEEQ
+132 VGIVNVDKASESQ

-152 RTTSGA
+152 RTTSAA
-158 MTDDLTGV
+158 MSDDLTGV

-189 KAGNQN
+189 KAGSQN

-224 GVTMEEIT
+224 GVTMEGIT
-232 GSKYIKIPNAVERYG
+232 GSKYVKIPNAVERYG

-259 EAGVELMQA
+259 EAGADLMQA

-338 FSEIENVSGS
+338 FSEIENIGGS

-363 GGGSDSGL
+363 GMGSDGGL
-371 TKWIKATDDMLKL
+371 SKWIKATDDMLKL
-384 THDKMIVLQVKNS
+384 THNKMIVLQVQNS

-410 SDLKGNF
+410 SDMKGNI

-433 ADGNMS
+433 ADGNMA
-439 VLKNTVEGLSHQVQN
+439 LLTNTVDGLTSKVQN
-454 NAGDISTLTNTALG
+454 NTGDISILT
-468 LTSRVESAEG
+468 
-478 NISTLQNTAIGLT
+478 NTAIGLM
-491 HTVEGQDGRITTLK
+491 HTVEGQDGRITSLK
-505 NTVDGFS
+505 DTVDGFS

-546 TNELEAKFA
+546 ANELDAKLA
-555 DVTWLNGKVISVSS
+555 DVGWLTGKVINVSS
-569 VSASAGHFTNLYC
+569 IFAGSASFDYC
-582 GGNNVVTMGDLDYI
+582 SVGGSLV
-596 IERKGL
+596 
-602 ATQSWVTSNFEPKA
+602 ATREWVSNNFEKKA

>member
-13 SSAVNDPYYAIGNP
+13 SSAVNDPYYAIGTP

-58 KVIVYEDDTE
+58 RVVVYEDDTE

-76 METNMYKERKVTCEG
+76 METNLYKERKVTCEG

-113 FSRLVEMHNSQVE
+113 FSRLVDMHNRQVE
-126 SDKQFA
+126 RDKQFA
-132 VGIVNVSKASEEQ
+132 VGIVNVDKATESQ

-152 RTTSGA
+152 RTTSAA
-158 MTDDLTGV
+158 MSDDLTGV

-224 GVTMEEIT
+224 GVTMEGIT
-232 GSKYIKIPNAVERYG
+232 GSKYVKIPNAVERYG

-259 EAGVELMQA
+259 EAGAELMQA

-308 VLSEPH
+308 ILSEPH

-338 FSEIENVSGS
+338 FSEIENIGGS

-363 GGGSDSGL
+363 GGGSDGGL
-371 TKWIKATDDMLKL
+371 SKWIKATDDMLKL
-384 THDKMIVLQVKNS
+384 THDKMIVLQVQNS

-410 SDLKGNF
+410 SDMKGNI

-428 HEVMD
+428 HE
-433 ADGNMS
+433 
-439 VLKNTVEGLSHQVQN
+439 VQN

-468 LTSRVESAEG
+468 LTSRVESSEG

-491 HTVEGQDGRITTLK
+491 HTVEGHDGQISTLK

-546 TNELEAKFA
+546 ANELEATKS
-555 DVTWLNGKVISVSS
+555 DISWMSGKTLSVTSI
-569 VSASAGHFTNLYC
+569 SASNGSFSGTLMC
-582 GGNNVVTMGDLDYI
+582 GGSYVVTMSYLNSYT
-596 IERKGL
+596 ENRETALK
-602 ATQSWVTSNFEPKA
+602 TWVENNFEPKA

>member
-13 SSAVNDPYYAIGNP
+13 SSAVNDPYYAIGTP

-58 KVIVYEDDTE
+58 RVIVYEDDTE

-76 METNMYKERKVTCEG
+76 METNLYKERKVTCEG

-113 FSRLVEMHNSQVE
+113 FSRLVDMHNSQVE

-132 VGIVNVSKASEEQ
+132 VGIVNVDKATESQ

-152 RTTSGA
+152 RTTSAA
-158 MTDDLTGV
+158 MSDDLTGV

-224 GVTMEEIT
+224 GVTMEGIT
-232 GSKYIKIPNAVERYG
+232 GSKYVKIPNAVERYG

-259 EAGVELMQA
+259 EAGAELMQA

-308 VLSEPH
+308 ILSEPH

-338 FSEIENVSGS
+338 FSEIENIGGS
-348 NRSQTVATGSTKANG
+348 NRSQTVATGSTKASG
-363 GGGSDSGL
+363 GGGGDGGL
-371 TKWIKATDDMLKL
+371 SKWIKATDDMLKL
-384 THDKMIVLQVKNS
+384 THDKMIVLQVQNS

-410 SDLKGNF
+410 SDMKGNI
-417 SKLENTTEGLR
+417 SKLENTTEGLT
-428 HEVMD
+428 
-433 ADGNMS
+433 S
-439 VLKNTVEGLSHQVQN
+439 TVQN
-454 NAGDISTLTNTALG
+454 NTGDISTLTNTALG

-478 NISTLQNTAIGLT
+478 NIATLQNTAIGLT
-491 HTVEGQDGRITTLK
+491 HTVEGHDGRIATLK

-529 EGILI
+529 GGILI
-534 KASKINLSGYVT
+534 KSSKINLSGYVT
-546 TNELEAKFA
+546 ANQLDAKLA
-555 DVTWLNGKVISVSS
+555 DVTWLSGKVVSVSS
-569 VSASAGHFTNLYC
+569 ISASAGHFDNLYC

-602 ATQSWVTSNFEPKA
+602 ATQSWVTSNFEPKT

>member
-58 KVIVYEDDTE
+58 RVVVYEDDTE

-76 METNMYKERKVTCEG
+76 METNLYKERKVTCEG

-113 FSRLVEMHNSQVE
+113 FSRLVDMHNRQVE
-126 SDKQFA
+126 RDKQFT
-132 VGIVNVSKASEEQ
+132 VGIVNVDKAMESQ

-152 RTTSGA
+152 RTTSAA
-158 MTDDLTGV
+158 MSDDLTGV

-209 SSDDIFTVLLPTGSE
+209 SSDDIFTVLLPTGSD
-224 GVTMEEIT
+224 GVTMEGIT
-232 GSKYIKIPNAVERYG
+232 GSKYVKIPNAVERYG

-259 EAGVELMQA
+259 EAGAELMQA

-308 VLSEPH
+308 ILSEPH

-338 FSEIENVSGS
+338 FSEIENIGGS
-348 NRSQTVATGSTKANG
+348 NRSQTVATGSTKASG
-363 GGGSDSGL
+363 GGGGDGGL
-371 TKWIKATDDMLKL
+371 SKWIKATDDMLKL
-384 THDKMIVLQVKNS
+384 THDKMIVLQVQNS

-410 SDLKGNF
+410 SDMKGNI
-417 SKLENTTEGLR
+417 SKLENTTEGLT
-428 HEVMD
+428 
-433 ADGNMS
+433 S
-439 VLKNTVEGLSHQVQN
+439 TVQN
-454 NAGDISTLTNTALG
+454 NTGDISTLTNTALG

-491 HTVEGQDGRITTLK
+491 HTVEGHDGRITSLK

-546 TNELEAKFA
+546 ANELDATKS
-555 DVTWLNGKVISVSS
+555 DISWMSGKTLSVTSI
-569 VSASAGHFTNLYC
+569 SASNGSFSGTLMC
-582 GGNNVVTMGDLDYI
+582 GGSYVVTMSYLNSYT
-596 IERKGL
+596 ENRETALK
-602 ATQSWVTSNFEPKA
+602 TWVENNFEPKA

>member
-13 SSAVNDPYYAIGNP
+13 SSAVNDPYYAIGTP
-27 ILTLEAGKAGS
+27 VLTLEAGKAGS

-58 KVIVYEDDTE
+58 RVVVYEDDTE

-76 METNMYKERKVTCEG
+76 METNLYKERKVTCEG

-113 FSRLVEMHNSQVE
+113 FSRLVDMHNRQVE

-132 VGIVNVSKASEEQ
+132 VGIVNVDKATESQ

-152 RTTSGA
+152 RTTSAA
-158 MTDDLTGV
+158 MSDDLTGV

-224 GVTMEEIT
+224 GVTMEGIT
-232 GSKYIKIPNAVERYG
+232 GSKYVKIPNAVERYG

-259 EAGVELMQA
+259 EAGAELMQA

-308 VLSEPH
+308 ILSEPH

-338 FSEIENVSGS
+338 FSEIENIGGS

-363 GGGSDSGL
+363 GGGSDGGL
-371 TKWIKATDDMLKL
+371 SKWIKATDDMLKL
-384 THDKMIVLQVKNS
+384 THDKMIVLQVQNS

-410 SDLKGNF
+410 SDMKGNI
-417 SKLENTTEGLR
+417 SKLENTTEGLTS
-428 HEVMD
+428 M
-433 ADGNMS
+433 
-439 VLKNTVEGLSHQVQN
+439 VQN
-454 NAGDISTLTNTALG
+454 NTGDISTLTNTALG

-491 HTVEGQDGRITTLK
+491 HTVEGQDGQISTLK

-546 TNELEAKFA
+546 ANELEATKS
-555 DVTWLNGKVISVSS
+555 DISWMSGKTLSVTSI
-569 VSASAGHFTNLYC
+569 SASNGSFSGTLMC
-582 GGNNVVTMGDLDYI
+582 GGSYVVTMSYLNSYT
-596 IERKGL
+596 ENRETALK
-602 ATQSWVTSNFEPKA
+602 TWVENNFEPKA

>member
-13 SSAVNDPYYAIGNP
+13 SSAVNDPYYAIGTP

-58 KVIVYEDDTE
+58 RVVVYEDDTE

-76 METNMYKERKVTCEG
+76 METNLYKERKVTCEG

-113 FSRLVEMHNSQVE
+113 FSRLVDMHNRQVE

-132 VGIVNVSKASEEQ
+132 VGIVNVDKATESQ

-152 RTTSGA
+152 RTTSAA
-158 MTDDLTGV
+158 MSDDLTGV

-224 GVTMEEIT
+224 GVTMEGIT
-232 GSKYIKIPNAVERYG
+232 GSKYVKIPNAVERYG

-259 EAGVELMQA
+259 EAGAELMQA

-308 VLSEPH
+308 ILSDPH

-338 FSEIENVSGS
+338 FSEIENIGGS
-348 NRSQTVATGSTKANG
+348 NRSQTVATGSTKASG
-363 GGGSDSGL
+363 GGGGDGGL
-371 TKWIKATDDMLKL
+371 SKWIKATDDMLKL
-384 THDKMIVLQVKNS
+384 THDKMIVLQVQNS

-410 SDLKGNF
+410 SDMKGNI
-417 SKLENTTEGLR
+417 SKLENTTEGLT
-428 HEVMD
+428 
-433 ADGNMS
+433 S
-439 VLKNTVEGLSHQVQN
+439 TVQN
-454 NAGDISTLTNTALG
+454 NTGDISTLTNTALG

-491 HTVEGQDGRITTLK
+491 HTVEGHDGQISTLK

-546 TNELEAKFA
+546 ANQLEATLA
-555 DVTWLNGKVISVSS
+555 DVTWLSGKVVSVSS
-569 VSASAGHFTNLYC
+569 ISASAGHFTNLYC

>member
-13 SSAVNDPYYAIGNP
+13 SSAVNDPYYAIGTP

-58 KVIVYEDDTE
+58 RVVVYEDDTE

-76 METNMYKERKVTCEG
+76 METNLYKERKVTCEG

-99 IADPGEYTESISAH
+99 IADPGEYTESISEH
-113 FSRLVEMHNSQVE
+113 FSRLVDMHNRQVE

-132 VGIVNVSKASEEQ
+132 VGIVNVNKATESQ

-152 RTTSGA
+152 RTTSAA
-158 MTDDLTGV
+158 MSDDLTGV

-172 TRRSGG
+172 TRKSGG

-224 GVTMEEIT
+224 GVTMEGIT
-232 GSKYIKIPNAVERYG
+232 GSKYVKIPNAVERYG

-259 EAGVELMQA
+259 EAGAELMQA

-308 VLSEPH
+308 ILSEPH

-338 FSEIENVSGS
+338 FSEIENIGGS
-348 NRSQTVATGSTKANG
+348 NRSQTVATGSTKASG
-363 GGGSDSGL
+363 GGGGDGGL
-371 TKWIKATDDMLKL
+371 SKWIKATDDMLKL
-384 THDKMIVLQVKNS
+384 THDKMIVLQVQNS

-410 SDLKGNF
+410 SDMKGNI
-417 SKLENTTEGLR
+417 SKLENTTEGLTS
-428 HEVMD
+428 M
-433 ADGNMS
+433 
-439 VLKNTVEGLSHQVQN
+439 VQN

-491 HTVEGQDGRITTLK
+491 HTVEGHDGQISTLK

-546 TNELEAKFA
+546 ASELEATKS
-555 DVTWLNGKVISVSS
+555 DISWMNGKILSVDLIN
-569 VSASAGHFTNLYC
+569 AGGGVFSGNLFSN
-582 GGNNVVTMGDLDYI
+582 GSRVVTAAYLSEFDYAS
-596 IERKGL
+596 K
-602 ATQSWVTSNFEPKA
+602 AWVEANFEPKA

>member
-13 SSAVNDPYYAIGNP
+13 SSAVNDPYYAIGTP

-58 KVIVYEDDTE
+58 RVVVYEDDTE

-76 METNMYKERKVTCEG
+76 METNLYKERKVTCEG

-113 FSRLVEMHNSQVE
+113 FSRLVDMHNRQVE
-126 SDKQFA
+126 RDKQFA
-132 VGIVNVSKASEEQ
+132 VGIVNVDKATESQ

-152 RTTSGA
+152 RTTSAA
-158 MTDDLTGV
+158 MSDDLTGV

-209 SSDDIFTVLLPTGSE
+209 SSDDIFTVLLPTGSD
-224 GVTMEEIT
+224 GVTMEGIT
-232 GSKYIKIPNAVERYG
+232 GSKYVKIPNAVERYG

-259 EAGVELMQA
+259 EAGAELMQA

-308 VLSEPH
+308 ILSEPH

-338 FSEIENVSGS
+338 FSEIENIGGS

-363 GGGSDSGL
+363 GGGSDGGL
-371 TKWIKATDDMLKL
+371 SKWIKATDDMLKL
-384 THDKMIVLQVKNS
+384 THDKMIVLQVQNS

-410 SDLKGNF
+410 SDMKGNI
-417 SKLENTTEGLR
+417 SKLENTTEGLT
-428 HEVMD
+428 
-433 ADGNMS
+433 S
-439 VLKNTVEGLSHQVQN
+439 TVQN
-454 NAGDISTLTNTALG
+454 NTGDISTLTNTALG

-491 HTVEGQDGRITTLK
+491 HTVEGHDGQISTLK

-546 TNELEAKFA
+546 ANELEATKS
-555 DVTWLNGKVISVSS
+555 DISWMSGKTLSVTSI
-569 VSASAGHFTNLYC
+569 SASNGSFSGTLMC
-582 GGNNVVTMGDLDYI
+582 GGSYVVTMSYLNSYT
-596 IERKGL
+596 ENRETALK
-602 ATQSWVTSNFEPKA
+602 TWVENNFEPKA

>member
-58 KVIVYEDDTE
+58 RVTVYEDDTE

-76 METNMYKERKVTCEG
+76 METNLYKERKVTCEG

-113 FSRLVEMHNSQVE
+113 FSRLVDMHNSQVE

-132 VGIVNVSKASEEQ
+132 VGIVNVDKASESQ

-152 RTTSGA
+152 RTTSAA
-158 MTDDLTGV
+158 MSDDLTGV

-224 GVTMEEIT
+224 GVTMEGIT
-232 GSKYIKIPNAVERYG
+232 GSKYVKIPNAVQRYG

-259 EAGVELMQA
+259 EAGADLMQA

-338 FSEIENVSGS
+338 FSEIENIGGS

-363 GGGSDSGL
+363 GGGSDGGL
-371 TKWIKATDDMLKL
+371 SKWIKATDDMLKL
-384 THDKMIVLQVKNS
+384 THDKMIVLQVQNS

-410 SDLKGNF
+410 SDMKGNI

-433 ADGNMS
+433 ADGN
-439 VLKNTVEGLSHQVQN
+439 VALLTNTVEGLTSKVQN
-454 NAGDISTLTNTALG
+454 NTGD
-468 LTSRVESAEG
+468 
-478 NISTLQNTAIGLT
+478 ISTLQNTATGLT
-491 HTVEGQDGRITTLK
+491 HTVEGHDGRIATLK

-546 TNELEAKFA
+546 ANELEATKSDISWMSGKTLTVNLINAGSGVFIGN
-555 DVTWLNGKVISVSS
+555 LFSNGSR
-569 VSASAGHFTNLYC
+569 
-582 GGNNVVTMGDLDYI
+582 VVTAAYLSDFDYAS
-596 IERKGL
+596 K
-602 ATQSWVTSNFEPKA
+602 AWVEANFEKKA

>member
-13 SSAVNDPYYAIGNP
+13 SSAVNDPYYAIGTP

-58 KVIVYEDDTE
+58 RVTVYEDDTE

-76 METNMYKERKVTCEG
+76 METNLYKERKVTCEG

-132 VGIVNVSKASEEQ
+132 VGIVNVDKASESQ

-152 RTTSGA
+152 RTTSA
-158 MTDDLTGV
+158 ALSDDLTGV

-172 TRRSGG
+172 TRRSGR

-189 KAGNQN
+189 KAGSQN

-224 GVTMEEIT
+224 GVTMEGIT
-232 GSKYIKIPNAVERYG
+232 GSKYVKIPNAVQRYG

-259 EAGVELMQA
+259 EAGAELMQA

-338 FSEIENVSGS
+338 FSEIENIGGS

-363 GGGSDSGL
+363 GGGSDGGL
-371 TKWIKATDDMLKL
+371 SKWIKATDDMLKL
-384 THDKMIVLQVKNS
+384 THDKMIVLQVQNS

-410 SDLKGNF
+410 SDMKGDI

-433 ADGNMS
+433 TDGN
-439 VLKNTVEGLSHQVQN
+439 VALLTNTVEGLTSKVQN
-454 NAGDISTLTNTALG
+454 NTGDISTLA
-468 LTSRVESAEG
+468 
-478 NISTLQNTAIGLT
+478 NTAIGLI
-491 HTVEGQDGRITTLK
+491 HTVEGHDGRIATLK

-512 STYVTK
+512 VTYVTK

-546 TNELEAKFA
+546 ANELDAKLA
-555 DVTWLNGKVISVSS
+555 DVGWLTGKVINVSS
-569 VSASAGHFTNLYC
+569 IFAGSASFDYC
-582 GGNNVVTMGDLDYI
+582 SVGGSLV
-596 IERKGL
+596 
-602 ATQSWVTSNFEPKA
+602 ATREWVSNNFEKKA

>member
-13 SSAVNDPYYAIGNP
+13 SSAVNDPYYAIGTP

-58 KVIVYEDDTE
+58 RVVVYEDDTE

-76 METNMYKERKVTCEG
+76 METNLYKERKVTCEG

-113 FSRLVEMHNSQVE
+113 FSRLVDMHNRQVE
-126 SDKQFA
+126 RDKQFA
-132 VGIVNVSKASEEQ
+132 VGIVNVDKATESQ

-152 RTTSGA
+152 RTTSAA
-158 MTDDLTGV
+158 MSDDLTGV

-224 GVTMEEIT
+224 GVTMEGIT
-232 GSKYIKIPNAVERYG
+232 GSKYVKIPNAVERYG

-259 EAGVELMQA
+259 EAGAELMQA

-308 VLSEPH
+308 ILSEPH

-338 FSEIENVSGS
+338 FSEIENIGGS
-348 NRSQTVATGSTKANG
+348 NRSQTVATGSTKASG
-363 GGGSDSGL
+363 GGGGDGGL
-371 TKWIKATDDMLKL
+371 SKWIKATDDMLKL
-384 THDKMIVLQVKNS
+384 THDKMIVLQVQNS

-410 SDLKGNF
+410 SDMKGNI

-433 ADGNMS
+433 AEGN
-439 VLKNTVEGLSHQVQN
+439 VALLTNTVEGLTSKVQN
-454 NAGDISTLTNTALG
+454 NTGD
-468 LTSRVESAEG
+468 
-478 NISTLQNTAIGLT
+478 ISTLQNTATGLT
-491 HTVEGQDGRITTLK
+491 HTVEGHDGQISTLK

-546 TNELEAKFA
+546 ANELEAMKS
-555 DVTWLNGKVISVSS
+555 DISWMNGKILSVDLIN
-569 VSASAGHFTNLYC
+569 AGSGVFSGNLFSN
-582 GGNNVVTMGDLDYI
+582 GSRVVTAAYLSDFDYAS
-596 IERKGL
+596 K
-602 ATQSWVTSNFEPKA
+602 AWVEANFEKKA

>member
-13 SSAVNDPYYAIGNP
+13 SSAVNDPYYAIGTP

-58 KVIVYEDDTE
+58 RVIVYEDDTE

-76 METNMYKERKVTCEG
+76 METNLYKERKVTCEG

-99 IADPGEYTESISAH
+99 IADPGEYTESISEH
-113 FSRLVEMHNSQVE
+113 FSRLVDMHNRQVE
-126 SDKQFA
+126 RDKQFA
-132 VGIVNVSKASEEQ
+132 VGIVNVDKATESQ

-152 RTTSGA
+152 RTTSAA
-158 MTDDLTGV
+158 MSDDLTGV

-224 GVTMEEIT
+224 GVTMEGIT
-232 GSKYIKIPNAVERYG
+232 GSKYVKIPNAVERYG

-259 EAGVELMQA
+259 EAGAELMQA

-308 VLSEPH
+308 ILSEPH

-328 LEYPEKNIYL
+328 MEYPEKNIYL
-338 FSEIENVSGS
+338 FSEIENIGGS
-348 NRSQTVATGSTKANG
+348 NRSQTVATGSTKASG
-363 GGGSDSGL
+363 GGGGDGGL
-371 TKWIKATDDMLKL
+371 SKWIKATDDMLKL
-384 THDKMIVLQVKNS
+384 THDKMIVLQVQNS

-410 SDLKGNF
+410 SDMKGNI
-417 SKLENTTEGLR
+417 SKLENTTEGLTS
-428 HEVMD
+428 M
-433 ADGNMS
+433 
-439 VLKNTVEGLSHQVQN
+439 VQN
-454 NAGDISTLTNTALG
+454 NTGDISTLTNTALG

-491 HTVEGQDGRITTLK
+491 HTVEGQDGRITSLK

-546 TNELEAKFA
+546 ANELEATKS
-555 DVTWLNGKVISVSS
+555 DISWMSGKTLSVTSI
-569 VSASAGHFTNLYC
+569 SASNGSFSGTLMC
-582 GGNNVVTMGDLDYI
+582 GGSYVVTMSYLNSYT
-596 IERKGL
+596 ENRETALK
-602 ATQSWVTSNFEPKA
+602 TWVENNFEPKA

>member
-13 SSAVNDPYYAIGNP
+13 SSAVNDPYYAIGTP

-58 KVIVYEDDTE
+58 RVVVYEDDTE

-76 METNMYKERKVTCEG
+76 METNLYKERKVTCEG

-113 FSRLVEMHNSQVE
+113 FSRLVDMHNRQVE
-126 SDKQFA
+126 RDKQFA
-132 VGIVNVSKASEEQ
+132 VGIVNVDKATESQ

-152 RTTSGA
+152 RTTSAA
-158 MTDDLTGV
+158 MSDDLTGV

-224 GVTMEEIT
+224 GVTMEGIT
-232 GSKYIKIPNAVERYG
+232 GSKYVKIPNAVERYG

-259 EAGVELMQA
+259 EAGAELMQA

-308 VLSEPH
+308 ILSEPH

-338 FSEIENVSGS
+338 FSEIENIGGS

-363 GGGSDSGL
+363 GGGSDGGL
-371 TKWIKATDDMLKL
+371 SKWIKATDDMLKL
-384 THDKMIVLQVKNS
+384 THDKMIVLQVQNS

-410 SDLKGNF
+410 SDMKGNI

-428 HEVMD
+428 HE
-433 ADGNMS
+433 
-439 VLKNTVEGLSHQVQN
+439 VQN

-468 LTSRVESAEG
+468 LTSRVESSEG

-491 HTVEGQDGRITTLK
+491 HTVEGHDGQISTLK

-546 TNELEAKFA
+546 ANELEATKS
-555 DVTWLNGKVISVSS
+555 DISWMSGKTLSVTSI
-569 VSASAGHFTNLYC
+569 SASNGSFSGTLMC
-582 GGNNVVTMGDLDYI
+582 GGSYVVTMSYLNSYT
-596 IERKGL
+596 ENRETALK
-602 ATQSWVTSNFEPKA
+602 TWVSNNFEPKA